1 MTRSSKPKDAFRI
14 QKATKRLEEFAGN
27 LQLALT
33 RCVPTGNQQPY
44 DKVSVLA
51 LHWFNDDLSLV
62 PLEQELLDVF
72 KNIYGFDVESYTIPK
87 IKSMI
92 YLNSKLANWTVE
104 YNDKRTLRICVYSGH
119 ASPAGPTDEKWYF
132 GYVCTSPTPRR

>member
-1 MTRSSKPKDAFRI
+1 MTRSSKPKHAFRI
-14 QKATKRLEEFAGN
+14 HKPTKRLQEFAGN
-27 LQLALT
+27 LQNALT
-33 RCVPTGNQQPY
+33 RCLPTENKQPY

-51 LHWFNDDLSLV
+51 LHWFNDDLNVV

-87 IKSMI
+87 AKPMI
-92 YLNSKLANWTVE
+92 YLNSKLANWIVE

-119 ASPAGPTDEKWYF
+119 ASPAGPTDENWYF
-132 GYVCTSPTPRR
+132 GYVCSSPTPRR